1 MMTEQQETDL
11 AQELDQWR
19 QTAVQNGELA
29 TKYRAEISELL
40 LMIARLNEGGNV
52 VEGVDKQLITERIIQ
67 PTPDE
72 IRAARE
78 RAKLNQTQ
86 AAGLVSP
93 ATAAGY
99 KTWSGYEQP
108 VGTRNHRAI
117 PLAAWELF
125 LLLTNQHPSMH
136 LKSGASTGESG
147 E

>member
-1 MMTEQQETDL
+1 MPANILNLPGLRVLQ
-11 AQELDQWR
+11 
-19 QTAVQNGELA
+19 
-29 TKYRAEISELL
+29 SENQA
-40 LMIARLNEGGNV
+40 LM
-52 VEGVDKQLITERIIQ
+52 QLITERVAQ

-78 RAKLNQTQ
+78 RARLNQTQ

-125 LLLTNQHPSMH
+125 LLLTNQHPSMY
-136 LKSGASTGESG
+136 LNKGAARVPGGHS
-147 E
+147 